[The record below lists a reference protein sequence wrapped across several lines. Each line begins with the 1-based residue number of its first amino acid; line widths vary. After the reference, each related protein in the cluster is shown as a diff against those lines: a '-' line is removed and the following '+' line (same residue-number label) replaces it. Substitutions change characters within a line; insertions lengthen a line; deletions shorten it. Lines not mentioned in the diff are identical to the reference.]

1 MNVDKKTERITL
13 RLEDCLRE
21 FLREKA
27 TEQRCKESQIVR
39 EIIWRAL
46 ERDREDC
53 ALAS

>member
-1 MNVDKKTERITL
+1 MDGDKKTERITL

-27 TEQRCKESQIVR
+27 TEQRCKEAQIVR

-46 ERDREDC
+46 ERELDGC